1 TLPKAPYPRRQAGP
15 RRARPRGE
23 DHRSRPSR
31 RRVRGHLHGPAP
43 DSGDDRRH
51 RRAGGRGRHRTLH
64 HVGRPHD
71 ALSRGH
77 RPPQAGGG
85 ERRGRFWRRHHPR
98 LGHCA
103 AQEDGRRGDLHPG
116 RHYPR
121 DRRVGAEQRPAAAM
135 TMQPSRVT
143 IYEVGPRDGLQNES
157 ARLPVDAK
165 VRLVEALA
173 AAGLSRI
180 EVGSFVR
187 ADWIPQ
193 LADTEEVAR
202 RALRIPRVQ
211 LSALVPN
218 RHGLE
223 RAIASGMREVAVF
236 MSSSEA
242 HNQKNTNK
250 PIARSLELFG
260 EIVPEALRNGLT
272 VRAYLSTVWGCPYEG
287 AVDPM
292 RSFQLARQLRDM
304 GCREISLGDTI
315 GVGNPLQTR
324 RLLELFLGGKGSL
337 GPLARDEVALHLH
350 DTNGTALANA
360 LVGLEMGITTFDT
373 AIGGLG
379 GCPYAPGA
387 AGNLATEDLAGM
399 LSDMGIETGID
410 LDKLVDAGLL
420 AQQVIGRKLPG
431 RRLQAALG
439 RRVGGEARPAAS
451 T

>member
-1 TLPKAPYPRRQAGP
+1 
-15 RRARPRGE
+15 
-23 DHRSRPSR
+23 
-31 RRVRGHLHGPAP
+31 
-43 DSGDDRRH
+43 
-51 RRAGGRGRHRTLH
+51 
-64 HVGRPHD
+64 
-71 ALSRGH
+71 
-77 RPPQAGGG
+77 
-85 ERRGRFWRRHHPR
+85 
-98 LGHCA
+98 
-103 AQEDGRRGDLHPG
+103 
-116 RHYPR
+116 
-121 DRRVGAEQRPAAAM
+121 M

-143 IYEVGPRDGLQNES
+143 VYEVGPRDGLQNE
-157 ARLPVDAK
+157 ATRLPVEAK

-202 RALRIPRVQ
+202 RTLPIPGIH

-223 RAIASGMREVAVF
+223 RAMASGLREVAVF

-250 PIARSLELFG
+250 SIARSLELFG
-260 EIVPEALRNGLT
+260 EIVPEALRSGMT

-287 AVDPM
+287 SVDPM
-292 RSFQLARQLRDM
+292 RAFQLARELRDM

-324 RLLELFLGGKGSL
+324 RLLELFLGGKGSVK
-337 GPLARDEVALHLH
+337 PLAREEVALHLH

-387 AGNLATEDLAGM
+387 AGNLASEDLAGM
-399 LSDMGIETGID
+399 LSDMEIETGID

-420 AQQVIGRKLPG
+420 AQQQIGRKLPG

-439 RRVGGEARPAAS
+439 RRVGGDARLAAS